1 MDVAEGRDDLRHA
14 VEFFATPLIVDL
26 LRAVRDSTKADDCL
40 TVPSDDEIV
49 RHAVEVLTAN
59 GTVHCVEG
67 PPASGVRHLTL
78 TAKGVQVC
86 DLVDEVVGSGYDI
99 GEWFVDRHG
108 DHGRAQ
114 IEPSKPATDRAST
127 W

>member
-1 MDVAEGRDDLRHA
+1 MDVAEERGDLRHA

-59 GTVHCVEG
+59 GTVRCVDG
-67 PPASGVRHLTL
+67 PPSADAQQLTL
-78 TAKGVQVC
+78 TPKGFQVC
-86 DLVDEVVGSGYDI
+86 DLVDEVVGSGYDV

-108 DHGRAQ
+108 DHGRTQ
-114 IEPSKPATDRAST
+114 MEPSEPTTDRAST
-127 W
+127 E